1 MEKAGKRTNWR
12 LSRVAWRFTPVSAGP
27 PRSVVTSPP
36 PTGARA
42 AAAGRARQV
51 PRPIAGRTL
60 HEACRCT
67 ENVAKDVRRC
77 ILTGVSTTEPEGN
90 DAIEWLST
98 AEAATRLGITPRTL
112 YRFIDEGQL
121 AAYRFGRV
129 IRLKT
134 SDVDTFIES
143 CRIEPGTLEH
153 LYPDSGTET
162 STTEAS
168 AT

>member
-1 MEKAGKRTNWR
+1 M
-12 LSRVAWRFTPVSAGP
+12 
-27 PRSVVTSPP
+27 
-36 PTGARA
+36 
-42 AAAGRARQV
+42 
-51 PRPIAGRTL
+51 
-60 HEACRCT
+60 
-67 ENVAKDVRRC
+67 RRC
-77 ILTGVSTTEPEGN
+77 ILAAVSTTEPEGN

-162 STTEAS
+162 STTEAN